1 MMIKLVLSSVFTTS
15 LIWLLL
21 TATSATAQTPILDTR
36 GQPLRRGVEYYIKPA
51 ITNNGGGLTLIDRN
65 NSCPWYAGQEN
76 DMTSRGIPVTFSPF
90 LKAEN
95 VVMESMSFEVA
106 FAKEGTSKCPNTT
119 TNWKVSTMETSSSGS
134 QPRFIET
141 GGNGTVLHYFQVY
154 LGSEVVMKNGSYGL
168 RWCPAEVCPYC
179 RVDCGFVDVV
189 VENGNRLLALNSTSA
204 FPVVFERAA

>member
-1 MMIKLVLSSVFTTS
+1 MMIKLVLSSVTTS

-21 TATSATAQTPILDTR
+21 TATLATAQTPILDTR

-76 DMTSRGIPVTFSPF
+76 DMKSRGIPVTFSPF

-179 RVDCGFVDVV
+179 RVDCGFVEVV